1 VAKHLLV
8 QLTRTHLWRLA
19 CQSFNH
25 FPIQA
30 ACQRKQK
37 KTMSM
42 KMSRT
47 QAWVFLLAGV
57 LFKSA
62 SAQAGRELCACFPSV
77 YTFVFQFGQL
87 CSETS
92 ISGTGVSSTVCFVS
106 PAVAN
111 PAFEDEVPVA
121 VSSIDVLELGQDLAP
136 IASTQV
142 TGDFRSGDSFTYASV
157 VSTPE
162 GVDMVN
168 ELGVFPGGI
177 QLNINGRN
185 ALDEF
190 ITNVWVIFFDNECGL
205 FPVISE
211 GDQIGWTQFVSFAL
225 LVRKD
230 RASSLLFELTVHFL
244 LYATGSCRRAS

>member
-1 VAKHLLV
+1 
-8 QLTRTHLWRLA
+8 
-19 CQSFNH
+19 
-25 FPIQA
+25 
-30 ACQRKQK
+30 
-37 KTMSM
+37 
-42 KMSRT
+42 MSRT